1 MAAGG
6 DVRVIENR
14 SEEGRLLKMG
24 PRVKERVA
32 LLSVSPKFTLL
43 FTLPDEPLFQEQR
56 GHTAEQNEYVTYL
69 AVFGEGTRAEA

>member
-14 SEEGRLLKMG
+14 SKEGRLLKMG

-32 LLSVSPKFTLL
+32 LLSVSLKFTLL
-43 FTLPDEPLFQEQR
+43 FTLPDEPLLQEQR
-56 GHTAEQNEYVTYL
+56 GPHCGAK
-69 AVFGEGTRAEA
+69 